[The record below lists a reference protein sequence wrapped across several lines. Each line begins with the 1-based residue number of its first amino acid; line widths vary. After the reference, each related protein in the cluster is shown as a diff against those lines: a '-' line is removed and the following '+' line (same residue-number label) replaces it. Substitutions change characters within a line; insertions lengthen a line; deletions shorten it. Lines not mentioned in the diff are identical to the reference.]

1 MYQLT
6 NEGIAQACESVDGFL
21 TANKVERT
29 ESIRLRMMFEEVLL
43 NYQASFGDGGT
54 FALRTKKVLG
64 RPQILVSLTGESFD
78 PFADKEDGDL
88 ALLRK
93 LNADSASTCIWSYRN
108 GVNTVSFA
116 PRQERKLSSSAKTI
130 VAIALAVLLGLVC
143 ARLPDAVRV
152 PLLEGFVSPTLG
164 TIMGVIS
171 AVAGPMI
178 FFSLVWG
185 VCTIGDMETLS
196 RIGKR
201 MLGRFML
208 QLLAVSVA
216 TTLIC
221 YPFFRSASQSVAS
234 FRVEEFYELLLGIVP
249 NNMLSPFLSGNT
261 QQIIFL
267 AIVGGVVLLLLGERA
282 SAVSTFVNHM
292 NVTVQTLMSLTN
304 RLIPFMVFLSIL
316 KIALNGQLSI
326 LSQAY
331 KLILIFLALSL
342 TGILLFGGVVMITRK
357 VKASTLIKKVLPT
370 FLLGLTTASSSAA
383 LSLNMQTCRD
393 DLGIDKKIV
402 SFGVPLGQTLFKPGG
417 MVRFITIGFC
427 MAELYKVPISAN
439 WLAVMMLTGFLLS
452 ISAPPVAGGA
462 AVCFAILFEQLG
474 VPAEA
479 IGFAL
484 AINVLFDFVLTAVN
498 LFCLEMN
505 LIGLSG
511 SLNMLDRDALRSEK
525 TKAA

>member
-1 MYQLT
+1 MYRLT
-6 NEGIAQACESVDGFL
+6 NEGIAQACESVNGFL
-21 TANKVERT
+21 TMNKVERA
-29 ESIRLRMMFEEVLL
+29 ESIRLRMMLEEVLL
-43 NYQASFGDGGT
+43 NYQAHFGDGET
-54 FALRTKKVLG
+54 FSIRNKKVLG
-64 RPQILVSLTGESFD
+64 RLQVIVSLRGESFD
-78 PFADKEDGDL
+78 PFADEEDGDL

-93 LNADSASTCIWSYRN
+93 LNADSASTCVWAYRN

-130 VAIALAVLLGLVC
+130 VAIALAVLIGLIS
-143 ARLPDAVRV
+143 ARLPDTVRE
-152 PLLEGFVSPTLG
+152 PLLEGFVSPTLS

-178 FFSLVWG
+178 FFSLLWG

-196 RIGKR
+196 KIGKR

-208 QLLAVSVA
+208 ELLAASVV

-221 YPFFRSASQSVAS
+221 YPFFRSGSQSVTS
-234 FRVEEFYELLLGIVP
+234 FRVSEFYELLLGIVP
-249 NNMLSPFLSGNT
+249 NNSLSPIISGNT

-282 SAVSTFVNHM
+282 SAVSSFVNHM
-292 NVTVQTLMSLTN
+292 NVVVQTIMSLTN
-304 RLIPFMVFLSIL
+304 KLIPFMVFLSIL

-331 KLILIFLALSL
+331 KLILIFLGLSL
-342 TGILLFGGVVMITRK
+342 AGILLFGGYVLFTQK
-357 VKASTLIKKVLPT
+357 VKASVLIKKTLQV

-383 LSLNMQTCRD
+383 LSQNLQTCRE

-402 SFGVPLGQTLFKPGG
+402 SFGVPLGQTLFKPVG

-427 MAELYKVPISAN
+427 MAELYEVPISSN
-439 WLAVMMLTGFLLS
+439 WLAVMILTGFLLA

-474 VPAEA
+474 IPAEA

-484 AINVLFDFVLTAVN
+484 AINVLFDFVLTAGN
-498 LFCLEMN
+498 LFCLQMN

-511 SLNMLDRDALRSEK
+511 SLNMLDRDALRAEK
-525 TKAA
+525 KTA